1 VGRVNGSVNDQ
12 VNDPA
17 NDPVGDGPDGRARP
31 SAGVTVDV
39 LAELTTQQSDRVHGL
54 VDAANAADGVAPLN
68 EHVMLQLRYGGQA
81 AVRHMVARTPEGEWV
96 GYGHLDLTDRLQG
109 ASAELVV
116 HPRWRRRG
124 IGAAL
129 VRRMLDEA
137 APMTLRLWAH
147 GHHPAAERM
156 AATLGFTRVRDLW
169 QMRRSLQVSLPE
181 MVVPD
186 GVRLRSFR
194 PGADDEAWLG
204 VNARAFADHPEQGS
218 MSADDLTQRM
228 AEPWFDPD
236 GFIVAERDGAMVG
249 FHWTKVH
256 AGGEHDPIGEVY
268 VVGVDPAAQGLGLG
282 RLLTL
287 AGLWHLR
294 QRGLGQVML
303 YVESDNAAAIA
314 VYERLGFRRWD
325 VDVMYCR

>member
-1 VGRVNGSVNDQ
+1 VNEP

-17 NDPVGDGPDGRARP
+17 LDPAYDA
-31 SAGVTVDV
+31 AGVVVQTLPALTAEQGERV
-39 LAELTTQQSDRVHGL
+39 LAL
-54 VDAANAADGVAPLN
+54 VDAATAADGTRPLN
-68 EHVMLQLRYGGQA
+68 EHVMLQLRHGGQA
-81 AVRHMVARTPEGEWV
+81 AVRHVVAATPDGSWV

-109 ASAELVV
+109 ASAEVV
-116 HPRWRRRG
+116 VLPAWRRRG

-137 APMTLRLWAH
+137 APLTLRLWAH
-147 GHHPAAERM
+147 GHHPGAQRM

-169 QMRRSLQVSLPE
+169 QMRRSLRGPLPE

-186 GVRLRSFR
+186 GVVLRSFR
-194 PGADDEAWLG
+194 PGEDDEALLG

-218 MSADDLTQRM
+218 MSADDLTRRM
-228 AEPWFDPD
+228 AEPWFDAG
-236 GFIVAERDGAMVG
+236 GFIVAERAGAMVG

-256 AGGEHDPIGEVY
+256 AGGEHEPIGEVY

-294 QRGLGQVML
+294 ERGLEQVML

-314 VYERLGFRRWD
+314 VYERLGFRLWD